1 MQSGSFSRFS
11 PRNPMFCF
19 LKLKLEV
26 DYSRFCLSACRPS
39 KAWHPDHICFGR
51 TGSCFTGSMSQS
63 SWTLFL
69 PNVFL
74 TLRVDRRP
82 HLPFFFGRLGKDCWS
97 GQGRSG
103 VVSKEMACLCRSILV
118 EQFGAASVRSNFLI
132 HIMSNNFA
140 HDSIS
145 MAMLRPSYAQ
155 VRSLGGHVKGH
166 RYQKK

>member
-1 MQSGSFSRFS
+1 MPQLLSTSFRSPTTPIYLPVGGDLCMQSGSFSRFS

-103 VVSKEMACLCRSILV
+103 VVSKEMACLPQHFGRAVWGSVSAFQLLNSHYV
-118 EQFGAASVRSNFLI
+118 EQFCT
-132 HIMSNNFA
+132 
-140 HDSIS
+140 
-145 MAMLRPSYAQ
+145 
-155 VRSLGGHVKGH
+155 
-166 RYQKK
+166 